1 MRPDGL
7 GRGGR
12 IEFRVRYVESGLG
25 GAVPQP
31 CCGTPG
37 KDPALDLD
45 NRLDVRKPLGID
57 QLAGRIEDGDDP
69 RLIAVAA
76 FVVTVVEPERRRGLR
91 DGLDLLI

>member
-1 MRPDGL
+1 MRPDGV
-7 GRGGR
+7 GGGDR
-12 IEFRVRYVESGLG
+12 IEFRIRYVESGLG

-37 KDPALDLD
+37 KDPALDPD
-45 NRLDVRKPLGID
+45 NRLDVRMPLGMD
-57 QLAGRIEDGDDP
+57 QLAGRVEDGDDP

-76 FVVTVVEPERRRGLR
+76 FVVTVVEPERLRGLR

>member
-1 MRPDGL
+1 
-7 GRGGR
+7 
-12 IEFRVRYVESGLG
+12 
-25 GAVPQP
+25 
-31 CCGTPG
+31 
-37 KDPALDLD
+37 
-45 NRLDVRKPLGID
+45 VRKPLGID